1 MNKWKCSICGYIHDE
16 ATDGAFSALPQG
28 WVCPW
33 CKAAQSAFVQQGAAP
48 APAPVVDR
56 TQLES
61 TEQELSALEL
71 SVICSNLAKGCEKQY
86 LPAEAE
92 QFTKLADYFKG
103 QEPAP
108 AQGSMADLLTLVEED
123 LAQTAPLAAAVAAEH
138 ADRGALRAHTWCV
151 KVSAM
156 LQSLLE
162 RYQEVGDAMLAGTGV
177 YVCTICGFIYV
188 GDTLP
193 ALCPVCKVP
202 NYKFE
207 EIKGEITW
215 RNYMQ

>member
-16 ATDGAFSALPQG
+16 ASDGPFAALPQG

-33 CKAAQSAFVQQGAAP
+33 CKAEKSAFAQEGTAPIPAAADRSALEGAEAELSP
-48 APAPVVDR
+48 LA
-56 TQLES
+56 
-61 TEQELSALEL
+61 LSAL
-71 SVICSNLAKGCEKQY
+71 CSNLAKGCEKQY
-86 LPAEAE
+86 LPEEAA

-108 AQGSMADLLTLVEED
+108 DHGSMADLLTLVEQD
-123 LAQTAPLAAAVAAEH
+123 LAETAPLVAEIAGEH
-138 ADRGALRAHTWCV
+138 GDRGALRAYTWCV
-151 KVSAM
+151 KVSTL

-162 RYQEVGDAMLAGTGV
+162 RYQEVGDAMLADTGV

-188 GDTLP
+188 GAELP

-207 EIKGEITW
+207 EIKGEIKW

>member
-1 MNKWKCSICGYIHDE
+1 MSQWKCSVCGYIHDE
-16 ATDGAFSALPQG
+16 AKDGPFSALPAN

-33 CKAAQSAFVQQGAAP
+33 CKAEKSAFVQEGAEP
-48 APAPVVDR
+48 AAQKAVDR
-56 TQLES
+56 SALDGAEK
-61 TEQELSALEL
+61 ELSALEL
-71 SVICSNLAKGCEKQY
+71 SVLCSNLAKGCEKQY
-86 LPAEAE
+86 LPSEAE
-92 QFTKLADYFKG
+92 QFTALAAHFKA

-108 AQGSMADLLTLVEED
+108 AHGSMGDLLALVEKD
-123 LAQTAPLAAAVAAEH
+123 LNETAPLVAAIAAEH
-138 ADRGALRAHTWCV
+138 GDRGALRAYTWGV
-151 KVSAM
+151 KVSTL

-162 RYQEVGDAMLAGTGV
+162 RYQEVGDAMLANSGV

-188 GDTLP
+188 GSELP

-207 EIKGEITW
+207 EIEGDIKW

>member
-16 ATDGAFSALPQG
+16 ASDGAFAALPQG

-33 CKAAQSAFVQQGAAP
+33 CKAAKSAFAQEGTAPEATPAA
-48 APAPVVDR
+48 DR
-56 TQLES
+56 SALEG
-61 TEQELSALEL
+61 TETELSPLALSAL
-71 SVICSNLAKGCEKQY
+71 CSNLAKGCEKQY
-86 LPAEAE
+86 LPEEAA
-92 QFTKLADYFKG
+92 QFTALADYFKR

-108 AQGSMADLLTLVEED
+108 EQGSMADLLTLVEQD
-123 LAQTAPLAAAVAAEH
+123 LAETAPLVAEIASEH
-138 ADRGALRAHTWCV
+138 GDRGALRAYTWCV
-151 KVSAM
+151 RVSTL

-162 RYQEVGDAMLAGTGV
+162 RYQEVGDAMLADTGV
-177 YVCTICGFIYV
+177 YVCTICGFVHI
-188 GDTLP
+188 GSELP

-207 EIKGEITW
+207 EIKGEIKW